1 MWIIYNFDLIS
12 ETITNNPNF
21 FLNLWNFKKY
31 IFFLIIN
38 FIVFDK
44 PFKTGCIRDSFE
56 HKKEERLSWDV
67 NKFSI
72 NFSEKY
78 SCWLRKKIN

>member
-56 HKKEERLSWDV
+56 H
-67 NKFSI
+67 
-72 NFSEKY
+72 
-78 SCWLRKKIN
+78 